1 MVFTDEDKAAIK
13 FWPLNKHYGAKRL
26 CGEFPIKNWSFIGL
40 KLEENR
46 RDRVYRRTTERC
58 RSAAVG
64 ALK

>member
-13 FWPLNKHYGAKRL
+13 FWQVNKHYDAKRL
-26 CGEFPIKNWSFIGL
+26 SKEFLIKNWSLKGL

-46 RDRVYRRTTERC
+46 RNRVYRKITERC
-58 RSAAVG
+58 RSAVVG